1 MAEVFIISAVRTPM
15 GKRRGMYADVLPVE
29 LAAAVLHA
37 AVTRAGVAPDQ
48 VEDVIM
54 GCATPLGE
62 QGANVGRMAVLKA
75 GWPVE
80 VPGIT
85 INRMC
90 GSSQQ
95 AVHFGSQ
102 AILAGDMDIV
112 VAAGVEHMTRVPMAS
127 DYPPSWPEMPYDLV
141 PQGTS
146 AELMAAKWNISRAA
160 LDRFSYE
167 SHLKA
172 AQASRG
178 GAFAAEIA
186 PLTVPDGSGGRRTVA
201 ADEGIRFDANLEKIA
216 SLKPAFREDGVI
228 TAGNSSQISDGA
240 AAVVLA
246 SGTAVQRLGLQPLA
260 RVVTRVVVGDDP
272 VLMLAG
278 VIPATRKALQRAGLS
293 VDDIDIFEV
302 NEAFSSVVL
311 AWMEEIKADP
321 SRVNPHGGAIALGH
335 PLGASG
341 ARIMST
347 LVHGLRRRGLR
358 YGLQTMCIGHGM
370 ATATIVENVEHST
383 LNV

>member
-1 MAEVFIISAVRTPM
+1 MADVFIVSAVRSPL
-15 GKRRGMYADVLPVE
+15 GRRRGMYAGMLPVD
-29 LAAAVLHA
+29 LAAPVLQA
-37 AVTRAGVAPDQ
+37 AVERAGVAPAQ
-48 VEDVIM
+48 VEDVIL
-54 GCATPLGE
+54 GCVTPMGE
-62 QGANVGRMAVLKA
+62 QGANIGRLAVLKA

-80 VPGIT
+80 VPAVT

-95 AVHFGSQ
+95 AIHFASQ
-102 AILAGDMDIV
+102 AILAGDMDVV
-112 VAAGVEHMTRVPMAS
+112 VAGGVEHMTRVPMGS
-127 DYPPSWPEMPYDLV
+127 DYPPTWPDLPYDLV
-141 PQGTS
+141 PQGVS
-146 AELMAAKWNISRAA
+146 AEMMAAKWDIPRAA
-160 LDRFSYE
+160 LDLFSYE
-167 SHLKA
+167 SHVKA
-172 AQASRG
+172 ARATQE
-178 GAFAAEIA
+178 GALANEIV
-186 PLTVPDGSGGRRTVA
+186 PLSVPDGDSGRRTIA
-201 ADEGIRFDANLEKIA
+201 IDEGIRFDASLDKIA
-216 SLKPAFREDGVI
+216 SLKPAFKEDGVI

-246 SGTAVQRLGLQPLA
+246 SDAAVRRLGLQPLA
-260 RVVTRVVVGDDP
+260 RVITRVVVGDDP

-278 VIPATRKALQRAGLS
+278 VIPATLKALQRAGLT

-311 AWMEEIKADP
+311 AWMQEIEPDP

-358 YGLQTMCIGHGM
+358 RGLQTMCIGHGM
-370 ATATIVENVEHST
+370 ATATIIET
-383 LNV
+383 M